1 MLRII
6 IAAALVL
13 ASAGAFAQFNKCGRG
28 FCPGGFGGPG
38 FSGPGGGVA
47 PLTNLR
53 ITNTGDFR
61 ITSTGDN
68 RAVSP

>member
-1 MLRII
+1 MKR
-6 IAAALVL
+6 AAFVALALVL
-13 ASAGAFAQFNKCGRG
+13 LTGAAHAFGLGLGNRMGRLGAPSKAGSVT
-28 FCPGGFGGPG
+28 PP
-38 FSGPGGGVA
+38 P

-61 ITSTGDN
+61 VTNTGDN